1 MTDIEHESNALTTE
15 PAKRTPLEIVRDKLL
30 GSQRDEIQKQLPP
43 GVSVDRFIRTT
54 ITVVQMNPEL
64 LQCTSTSF
72 FGSIMAAAK
81 DGLLPDGREAVIQT
95 YNCNVAANGQPKR
108 WEKRAQYMP
117 MVRGLIQIMYRSGQV
132 KMVDGVAVY
141 ERDEFEYERG
151 DAPRIIHKPYGG
163 AEHPGPIVAAYCII
177 KLNNGEVKREVMFK
191 RDLDKVR
198 EASSASQG
206 PGWKNWEDQFCIKA
220 VIKRAFKQ
228 LDSDSQELFSHAIQA
243 DNEAMGFDF
252 NHTETKAAAAEARK
266 GLLSSGK
273 AGEPNRLK
281 AIIGGS
287 KAADPEPVEPE
298 VKPEPDNLDDIG
310 DIEDIPFGE

>member
-1 MTDIEHESNALTTE
+1 MADIEHESSELTVD
-15 PAKRTPLEIVRDKLL
+15 PAAKRAPLDIVRDKLL
-30 GSQRDEIQKQLPP
+30 APAQREEIQKQLPP

-95 YNCNVAANGQPKR
+95 YNCNVAAAGQPKR

-141 ERDEFEYERG
+141 ERDDFEYERG

-163 AEHPGPIVAAYCII
+163 AENPGPIVAAYCII

-243 DNEAMGFDF
+243 DNEAMGFEF
-252 NHTETKAAAAEARK
+252 NHAESKKAAAEARE
-266 GLLSSGK
+266 GLISTAK

-281 AIIGGS
+281 AIIGRT
-287 KAADPEPVEPE
+287 KEETEPEQKEPEPET
-298 VKPEPDNLDDIG
+298 LADIG
-310 DIEDIPFGE
+310 DIEDIPFGD